1 MDPVMQKIDEAIL
14 LIVLRRQRR
23 MRQEEE
29 RSSRRRFWVH
39 PMVSNR
45 FSTGY
50 FGNIYSQLRSYPTK
64 FFNFTRMSVPLFDD
78 LLERLR
84 PRLTRMDT
92 VMRSSVSPEERMLVT
107 LRFLA
112 TGQSYASLH
121 HYFLLGLSTV
131 SKIIKE
137 TCVAIWEELH
147 NVVMPEPTED
157 IWESV
162 VDTFWEKTQF
172 PNCIGALDGKHIR
185 VKKPPHSGSSYFNY
199 KKYFSVVLLALS
211 DAHLKFLF
219 VDVGA
224 YGSQG
229 DARIFRESA
238 FGRRLHEGRLNIPES
253 RPLPCTEEPSLP
265 LVMVADEAFGL
276 AENLMR
282 PYSGT
287 GLSRQQKI
295 FNYRL
300 SRARHVVECAFGGV
314 IEVVT
319 SCPAILSIIPHGTD
333 SPGFPGCLGG
343 PALKEAAGLQAA
355 ELEVTVVEAAMVP
368 AEDFSGP
375 VDRGRERHLFIQASP
390 SSSPAHCFRCQKR
403 FFMSATEPRCDLL
416 YYSSVL

>member
-1 MDPVMQKIDEAIL
+1 MDPVILKIDEAII
-14 LIVLRRQRR
+14 LIALRRQRR
-23 MRQEEE
+23 RRQQEE
-29 RSSRRRFWVH
+29 RSRRQHQYWVH
-39 PMVSNR
+39 PMVSHR
-45 FSTGY
+45 VSTGH
-50 FGNIYSQLRSYPTK
+50 FCNLYSELRSYPTK
-64 FFNFTRMSVPLFDD
+64 FMNFTRMSVPRFDD

-92 VMRSSVSPEERMLVT
+92 VMRNSVSPEERLLVT

-112 TGQSYASLH
+112 TGQSYVTLH
-121 HYFLLGLSTV
+121 HYFLLGITTV
-131 SKIIKE
+131 SRVVKE

-147 NVVMPEPTED
+147 DIVMPEPTEE

-229 DARIFRESA
+229 DGRIFRESA
-238 FGRRLHEGRLNIPES
+238 FGRRVHAGQLNIPES
-253 RPLPCTEEPSLP
+253 RPLPCTKEPSLP

-282 PYSGT
+282 PYSGC
-287 GLSRQQKI
+287 GLNRQQKVY
-295 FNYRL
+295 NYRL
-300 SRARHVVECAFGGV
+300 SRARHVVECAFGV
-314 IEVVT
+314 CT
-319 SCPAILSIIPHGTD
+319 A
-333 SPGFPGCLGG
+333 
-343 PALKEAAGLQAA
+343 K
-355 ELEVTVVEAAMVP
+355 
-368 AEDFSGP
+368 
-375 VDRGRERHLFIQASP
+375 
-390 SSSPAHCFRCQKR
+390 
-403 FFMSATEPRCDLL
+403 
-416 YYSSVL
+416 

>member
-1 MDPVMQKIDEAIL
+1 M
-14 LIVLRRQRR
+14 
-23 MRQEEE
+23 
-29 RSSRRRFWVH
+29 
-39 PMVSNR
+39 
-45 FSTGY
+45 
-50 FGNIYSQLRSYPTK
+50 
-64 FFNFTRMSVPLFDD
+64 
-78 LLERLR
+78 
-84 PRLTRMDT
+84 
-92 VMRSSVSPEERMLVT
+92 
-107 LRFLA
+107 
-112 TGQSYASLH
+112 
-121 HYFLLGLSTV
+121 
-131 SKIIKE
+131 
-137 TCVAIWEELH
+137 AIWEELH

-300 SRARHVVECAFGGV
+300 SRARRVVECAFGVCTAKWRVLLTSMQLDVDNAIKVVLACCVLHNFLRDSDRNNVEQEPIRQLQRVQFMDLRSTARVMSIRNQFAEFFESPDG
-314 IEVVT
+314 EV
-319 SCPAILSIIPHGTD
+319 SWQNDYI
-333 SPGFPGCLGG
+333 
-343 PALKEAAGLQAA
+343 
-355 ELEVTVVEAAMVP
+355 
-368 AEDFSGP
+368 
-375 VDRGRERHLFIQASP
+375 
-390 SSSPAHCFRCQKR
+390 
-403 FFMSATEPRCDLL
+403 
-416 YYSSVL
+416 